1 MTWLFFAI
9 AVGMVTL
16 ATLALVLPFRKP
28 ATFNTGD
35 QADNLAILRD
45 QLQQLTIDFSNGR
58 IDHDQ
63 LELAQNDI
71 AKRVLLEEQAI
82 AADLPSPATKKIKLL
97 IPVLLISIGL
107 PVLAVSLYL
116 IVGSPFAI
124 DAPQRTTQNTPSQQD
139 IEGMVARLA
148 EKLQA
153 DPNNAQGWQMLA
165 RSYLALQRLPEAVQ
179 AYSKAVALAPND
191 AQLLIDYADLLAFQ
205 NRSTKGEPMQLIQ
218 KALVL
223 DPKNLKVLA
232 LAGTAYFELGD
243 YAKAEKYW
251 QQAYTLAPAES
262 DFAKGMA
269 ENITAAKNAAAKK

>member
-9 AVGMVTL
+9 ALGMVTL
-16 ATLALVLPFRKP
+16 ATLALVLPLRKP
-28 ATFNTGD
+28 VTFNTGD

-45 QLQQLTIDFSNGR
+45 QLQQLTIDFNSGR

-82 AADLPSPATKKIKLL
+82 AADLPSPVTKKIKLL

-124 DAPQRTTQNTPSQQD
+124 DAPQRTTQNSPSQQD
-139 IEGMVARLA
+139 IESMVERLA
-148 EKLQA
+148 NKLQA

-179 AYSKAVALAPND
+179 AYGKAVALAPND

-205 NRSTKGEPMQLIQ
+205 NRSTKGEPMKLIQ

-243 YAKAEKYW
+243 YAEAEKYW

>member
-45 QLQQLTIDFSNGR
+45 QLQQLTIDFNDGR
-58 IDHDQ
+58 IDRDQ

-71 AKRVLLEEQAI
+71 AKRVLLEERAI

-139 IEGMVARLA
+139 IEAMVARLA
-148 EKLQA
+148 EKLQT

-232 LAGTAYFELGD
+232 LAGTAYFEMGD

>member
-1 MTWLFFAI
+1 M
-9 AVGMVTL
+9 
-16 ATLALVLPFRKP
+16 
-28 ATFNTGD
+28 
-35 QADNLAILRD
+35 
-45 QLQQLTIDFSNGR
+45 TIDFSNGR
-58 IDHDQ
+58 IDRDQ
-63 LELAQNDI
+63 LELAQTDI
-71 AKRVLLEEQAI
+71 AKRVLLEERAI
-82 AADLPSPATKKIKLL
+82 AADLPSPATKKIKML

-107 PVLAVSLYL
+107 PILALSLYL

-124 DAPQRTTQNTPSQQD
+124 DAPQRTTQNIPSQQD
-139 IEGMVARLA
+139 IEGMVERLA
-148 EKLQA
+148 EKLKSE
-153 DPNNAQGWQMLA
+153 PNNAQGWQMLA

-205 NRSTKGEPMQLIQ
+205 NRSTKGEPLQLIQ

-232 LAGTAYFELGD
+232 LAGTAYFEVGD
-243 YAKAEKYW
+243 FAKAEKYW
-251 QQAYTLAPAES
+251 QQAYALAPPES

>member
-16 ATLALVLPFRKP
+16 ATLALVLPFRKSV
-28 ATFNTGD
+28 TFNTGD

-63 LELAQNDI
+63 LELAKNDI

-82 AADLPSPATKKIKLL
+82 AADLPSPATKKIKRL

-107 PVLAVSLYL
+107 PVLTISLYF

-139 IEGMVARLA
+139 IEAMVARLA

>member
-1 MTWLFFAI
+1 
-9 AVGMVTL
+9 
-16 ATLALVLPFRKP
+16 
-28 ATFNTGD
+28 
-35 QADNLAILRD
+35 
-45 QLQQLTIDFSNGR
+45 
-58 IDHDQ
+58 
-63 LELAQNDI
+63 
-71 AKRVLLEEQAI
+71 
-82 AADLPSPATKKIKLL
+82 
-97 IPVLLISIGL
+97 
-107 PVLAVSLYL
+107 
-116 IVGSPFAI
+116 
-124 DAPQRTTQNTPSQQD
+124 
-139 IEGMVARLA
+139 
-148 EKLQA
+148 
-153 DPNNAQGWQMLA
+153 MLA

>member
-63 LELAQNDI
+63 LELAKNDI

-139 IEGMVARLA
+139 IEAMVARLA

-179 AYSKAVALAPND
+179 AYCKAVALAPND

-232 LAGTAYFELGD
+232 LAGTAYFEMGD